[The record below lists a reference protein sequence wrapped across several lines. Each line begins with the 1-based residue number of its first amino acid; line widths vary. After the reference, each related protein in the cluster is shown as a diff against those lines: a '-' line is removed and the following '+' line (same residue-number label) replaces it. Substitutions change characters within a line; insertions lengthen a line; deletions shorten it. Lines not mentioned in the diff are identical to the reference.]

1 MAKKY
6 DVSETYVA
14 QLNFT
19 KLMTIRTSKVKF
31 ASIPLYPS
39 VTRDIALV
47 VKEEVAADDM
57 IKAIKKAGK
66 SIVKSS
72 EVFDVYQGEH
82 VEAGYKSVAI
92 QITFQDVT
100 KTLKDEDISKSME
113 SILATLE
120 KSFEAKLRG

>member
-1 MAKKY
+1 MSDK
-6 DVSETYVA
+6 SS
-14 QLNFT
+14 L
-19 KLMTIRTSKVKF
+19 F